1 MRAAIACLAL
11 IQSVVQFYL
20 TLNNFFKTIFLVED
34 HSRMIDLWLKSFFIN
49 KTFFSFIWGTNLK
62 NLGDTN

>member
-34 HSRMIDLWLKSFFIN
+34 HCRVIDL
-49 KTFFSFIWGTNLK
+49 
-62 NLGDTN
+62 